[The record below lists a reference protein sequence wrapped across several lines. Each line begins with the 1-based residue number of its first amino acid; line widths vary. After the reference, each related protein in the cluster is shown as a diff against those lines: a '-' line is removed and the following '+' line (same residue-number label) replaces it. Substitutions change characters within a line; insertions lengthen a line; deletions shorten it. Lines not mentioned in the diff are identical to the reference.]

1 MGAVL
6 DRVERCV
13 SAIREKTD
21 LVPEFGVVLG
31 SGLGAFAEEVQGA
44 VTIPFSELPDFP
56 VSTVPGHAG
65 RFLLGFVGKT
75 PVAVL
80 QGRVHY
86 YEGYSMEDVLLP
98 VRVLRMLGA
107 KKLLLTNAAG
117 GIGEGFSAG
126 DLMLITDHI
135 ASFMPSALRGENE
148 DALGPRFPDMSAV
161 YTPALREQMEQAA
174 KGLQIPLQR
183 GVYLQTPGPNYETPA
198 EVRMYRALGADAVG
212 MSTAVEA
219 VAARHMGMQV
229 CGVSCITN
237 LAAGLSANPL
247 SHEEVQ
253 SAADA
258 AGERFRLLLRKFLET

>member
-1 MGAVL
+1 MSAVL
-6 DRVERCV
+6 ERIERCV
-13 SAIREKTD
+13 SAVREKTD

-31 SGLGAFAEEVQGA
+31 SGLGAFAEEVRDA

-65 RFLLGFVGKT
+65 RFVLGFVGKT
-75 PVAVL
+75 PVVVL

-86 YEGYSMEDVLLP
+86 YEGYSMEEVLLP
-98 VRVLRMLGA
+98 VRVMGKLGA
-107 KKLLLTNAAG
+107 KNLLLTNAAG
-117 GIGEGFSAG
+117 GIGEGLAAG
-126 DLMLITDHI
+126 DLMLLTDHI

-161 YTPALREQMEQAA
+161 YAPDLRERMEQAA
-174 KGLQIPLQR
+174 QSLQIPLQH

-198 EVRMYRALGADAVG
+198 EVRLYRALGADAVG

-219 VAARHMGMQV
+219 VAARHMGMKV

-253 SAADA
+253 AAADA
-258 AGERFRLLLRKFLET
+258 AGERFRRLLRKFLAD

>member
-1 MGAVL
+1 MTAVL
-6 DRVERCV
+6 ERIERCV
-13 SAIREKTD
+13 SAIKEKTE
-21 LVPEFGVVLG
+21 LIPEFGVVLG
-31 SGLGAFAEEVQGA
+31 SGLGAFAEEVQSA
-44 VTIPFSELPDFP
+44 VTIPFSGLPDFP
-56 VSTVPGHAG
+56 VSTVPGHTG
-65 RFLLGFVGKT
+65 RFVLGFIGET

-98 VRVLRMLGA
+98 VRVLGVLGA

-117 GIGEGFSAG
+117 GIGEGLAAG

-135 ASFMPSALRGENE
+135 ASFMPSPLRGRNE

-161 YTPALREQMEQAA
+161 YDPDLRERMDQAA
-174 KGLQIPLQR
+174 GELQISLR
-183 GVYLQTPGPNYETPA
+183 HGVYLQTPGPNYETPA
-198 EVRMYRALGADAVG
+198 EIRMYRALGADAVG
-212 MSTAVEA
+212 MSTAIEA
-219 VAARHMGMQV
+219 IAARHMGIKV

-237 LAAGLSANPL
+237 LAAGLSETPL

-253 SAADA
+253 AAADA

>member
-1 MGAVL
+1 MSMVL
-6 DRVERCV
+6 ERIERCV
-13 SAIREKTD
+13 GAIREKTD

-31 SGLGAFAEEVQGA
+31 SGLGAFAEKVQNA
-44 VTIPFSELPDFP
+44 VAIPFSELPGFP

-65 RFLLGFVGKT
+65 RFVLGFVGKT

-98 VRVLRMLGA
+98 VRVLGKLGA
-107 KKLLLTNAAG
+107 KNLLLTNAAG
-117 GIGEGFSAG
+117 GIGDGFAAG

-161 YTPALREQMEQAA
+161 YDPGLRGRMEQAA
-174 KGLQIPLQR
+174 QSLQIPLQR

-219 VAARHMGMQV
+219 VAARHMGMKV

-237 LAAGLSANPL
+237 LAAGLSQTPL

-253 SAADA
+253 AAADA
-258 AGERFRLLLRKFLET
+258 AGERFRRLLQEFLEG